1 MSKMPEKHV
10 ITVENHCLQLRYGHL
25 HAQNLRTLEM
35 LTISIEQH
43 GQLVPVIIVP
53 EEKEHQ
59 WVLIDGYHRV
69 KALKRLGKD
78 TIEAEVWNC
87 PIEEALVKMLRNHP
101 THTPGIL
108 EEALVLYEL
117 YTHHALSQ
125 QELAAQIGR
134 KQSWVSGRL
143 SLVENLPD
151 SIVEVLSKGTLSLW
165 ICVRILAPIARA
177 MPEHSQCLLT
187 YLLKHPH
194 STREMQFFYDHYQRS
209 NGQVRARM
217 VADPD
222 LFFKAHRL
230 TKTNAQTTALKKG
243 PEGEWEAQC
252 QTLSSLLSTLTALAP
267 RIFFRQTEKACLKPL
282 EELTQAKSKFEELS
296 QTVRGLTC

>member
-1 MSKMPEKHV
+1 MDKMADKQVMS
-10 ITVENHCLQLRYGHL
+10 VEHHCLQLRYGHL
-25 HAQNLRTLEM
+25 HAQNSRTLEM

-53 EEKEHQ
+53 EEEAHK

-87 PIEEALVKMLRNHP
+87 PIEEALMKMLRNHP

-151 SIVEVLSKGTLSLW
+151 SIVDVLSKGTLSLW

-177 MPEHSQCLLT
+177 MPEHAQCLLT
-187 YLLKHPH
+187 YLLKHPT
-194 STREMQFFYDHYQRS
+194 STREMQFFYDHYQGS

-230 TKTNAQTTALKKG
+230 TKTNAQTMALKKG
-243 PEGEWEAQC
+243 PEGEWEVRC
-252 QTLSSLLSTLTALAP
+252 QALSSLLSTLTALAP
-267 RIFFRQTEKACLKPL
+267 RIFFRQTEEARLKPL
-282 EELTQAKSKFEELS
+282 EELARAQAKFDELT